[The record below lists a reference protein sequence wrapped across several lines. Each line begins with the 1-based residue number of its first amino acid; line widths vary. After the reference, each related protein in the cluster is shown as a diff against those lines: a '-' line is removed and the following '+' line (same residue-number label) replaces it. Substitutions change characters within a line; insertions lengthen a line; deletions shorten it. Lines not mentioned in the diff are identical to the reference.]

1 MSNIEN
7 QIKILLNLF
16 NSAKFDI
23 LISKAKKLIKKAPEY
38 LILYNILG
46 SAYQNIGD
54 LKLAKETFLKGYK
67 MEPKNIAIMNNL
79 ANVYKNIGEIQQSE
93 DLFKKIIEKKP
104 DYINAY
110 VNYGNL
116 KRDNNDFEFAIDLY
130 NKALKINSQ
139 IPAVLYSLALAYQ
152 GLGKFELAI
161 DYAKKTLEI
170 EPKFTQAD
178 MLISQSKKYQAG
190 DLHYEEMNL
199 KINSLI
205 LNEEQKINLLFAL
218 AKAEE
223 DMDLIKKSFNN
234 FNIANSIRRKSLNFN
249 INNETTFFNQLK
261 NIFTKID
268 LSQKFINNCIDSNL
282 IKIPKDKKDK
292 VRKFISS
299 MPRDYLIVLSEKI
312 VPEILD
318 EEESALKILGEKK
331 RALTFPQLSETW
343 GQSHQTWKN
352 RQTEALKAVKTFLN
366 KEKDD
371 ALHTQLLKIFI
382 NIFENEDFEDIR
394 LHQKGIENLS
404 ARKYLQGSGMATY
417 KNKTG
422 NFDILGCLPGEKEAE
437 QISIIEGRF
446 VDHLDITEARKVAC
460 IGIDMKIELFGTDA
474 SPIGE
479 YINING
485 IPFKVIGFFSDQGGD
500 RDVRRAWLPL
510 STHQKVFGD
519 PMRVDRMVM
528 TTGDATIEEADQIV
542 SDLRTRLSQRL
553 NVALQHG

>member
-1 MSNIEN
+1 MSNMEN
-7 QIKILLNLF
+7 EIKILLNLF

-190 DLHYEEMNL
+190 DLHYEEMNS
-199 KINSLI
+199 KKNNLI
-205 LNEEQKINLLFAL
+205 LNDEQKTNLFFAL

-223 DMDLIKKSFNN
+223 DMGLIEKSFNN
-234 FNIANSIRRKSLNFN
+234 LDIANSTRRKSLNFN
-249 INNETTFFNQLK
+249 ISNETNFFNQLK
-261 NIFTKID
+261 NIFTKT
-268 LSQKFINNCIDSNL
+268 KFDTNITDIINEK
-282 IKIPKDKKDK
+282 KII
-292 VRKFISS
+292 FILG
-299 MPRDYLIVLSEKI
+299 MPRSGTSLTEQIITSHSNVFG
-312 VPEILD
+312 
-318 EEESALKILGEKK
+318 AGE
-331 RALTFPQLSETW
+331 LPQLS
-343 GQSHQTWKN
+343 
-352 RQTEALKAVKTFLN
+352 RIVKTRLMVDDN
-366 KEKDD
+366 LSKEKISNLFSNEEFVNELRAVYYDF
-371 ALHTQLLKIFI
+371 LKRFNASEPFITDKAPLNFRWIGFIKILFPNSKIIHCSRNPKDNCLSIFKNFFEGGLDFGYNQKELGTYYNLYLDLMNFWEEQFPNTI
-382 NIFENEDFEDIR
+382 YNAQYEKIIEDPENEIR
-394 LHQKGIENLS
+394 NMIK
-404 ARKYLQGSGMATY
+404 
-417 KNKTG
+417 
-422 NFDILGCLPGEKEAE
+422 FC
-437 QISIIEGRF
+437 
-446 VDHLDITEARKVAC
+446 
-460 IGIDMKIELFGTDA
+460 
-474 SPIGE
+474 
-479 YINING
+479 
-485 IPFKVIGFFSDQGGD
+485 
-500 RDVRRAWLPL
+500 
-510 STHQKVFGD
+510 
-519 PMRVDRMVM
+519 
-528 TTGDATIEEADQIV
+528 
-542 SDLRTRLSQRL
+542 DLRWEENCL
-553 NVALQHG
+553 NFIITKLQLRH